1 MGKGAPILRDK
12 KDGLNL
18 KKPKNSRL
26 GIIGGQALIEGVM
39 MRGPKGTALAVR
51 VPSGEIETED
61 LDCVDIKGKSGFF
74 RIPLIRGI
82 VGFIESLLTG
92 FKALMRSAEKA
103 GIDLEED
110 DGEEA
115 SKFEKWITD
124 KLGDKLMGVLT
135 SIAAVLGV
143 VLAVF
148 LFMYLPSL
156 LFSLLQ
162 GAVGDQIANLRAVFE
177 GVLKIAIFIGYI
189 ALVARMKEIGR
200 VFQYHGA
207 EHKTIFCY
215 ENGLDLTVEN
225 VRKQSRFHPRCG
237 TSFLVLMLLVSI
249 LISSLLVYFTDLD
262 NNNMVWVPIKIL
274 ILPVIMGVGYEIIRF
289 AGRHDNLLTRILS
302 APGMWTQRLTTKE
315 PDDSMIEVAI
325 QSVMAVLPEEDLPQ
339 KTEKS
344 VESSEVQAS

>member
-1 MGKGAPILRDK
+1 MK
-12 KDGLNL
+12 KA
-18 KKPKNSRL
+18 KNPRL

-61 LDCVDIKGKSGFF
+61 LDCVDIKGKSSFF
-74 RIPLIRGI
+74 RIPLVRGI

-110 DGEEA
+110 DEEP
-115 SKFEKWITD
+115 SKFEKWLTD

-249 LISSLLVYFTDLD
+249 LLSSLLVYFTDLD
-262 NNNMVWVPIKIL
+262 NNNMIWVPIKIL

-339 KTEKS
+339 KSEN
-344 VESSEVQAS
+344 SEVQAS

>member
-1 MGKGAPILRDK
+1 MGCI
-12 KDGLNL
+12 L
-18 KKPKNSRL
+18 KKPKNCRL
-26 GIIGGQALIEGVM
+26 GVIGGQALIEGVM

-51 VPSGEIETED
+51 LPSGEVETED
-61 LDCVDIKGKSGFF
+61 LECVDIKGKSAFF
-74 RIPLIRGI
+74 RLPLVRGI

-110 DGEEA
+110 DEEP
-115 SKFEKWITD
+115 SKFEKWLTD

-135 SIAAVLGV
+135 TVSAVLGV

-156 LFSLLQ
+156 LFNLLQ
-162 GAVGDQIANLRAVFE
+162 GAVGTGIANLRAVFE
-177 GVLKIAIFIGYI
+177 GILKIAIFIGYI
-189 ALVARMKEIGR
+189 ALVSHMKEIHR

-215 ENGLDLTVEN
+215 EHGDELTVEN

-249 LISSLLVYFTDLD
+249 LISSLLVFFTDLD
-262 NNNMVWVPIKIL
+262 ANNMIWVPVKIL
-274 ILPVIMGVGYEIIRF
+274 ILPLIMGVGYEVLRF
-289 AGRHDNLLTRILS
+289 AGRHENLLTRILS

-315 PDDSMIEVAI
+315 PDDRMIEVAI
-325 QSVMAVLPEEDLPQ
+325 QSVLAVLPEEDLPQ
-339 KTEKS
+339 QPENN
-344 VESSEVQAS
+344 EVQAS